1 MPSRKRNNH
10 YPVCYLVTS
19 KSYRVSV
26 SNQFTAKIIY
36 QLWCQLAIKNQSTTT
51 VTVTALM
58 SPSSYGTW
66 GKKHIIQ
73 LLNGMW
79 KERLVAKSIIKQ
91 GIQHE
96 QTANAQFK
104 LYGDEY
110 EWTAIDSYEKL
121 PVHIATSLTNALM
134 YPQILQI
141 ILRAPTALAAHLALK
156 VEGLTHYDD
165 ETRITNIKEVW
176 NYLHHEVK
184 RL

>member
-1 MPSRKRNNH
+1 MPTRTRNNH
-10 YPVCYLVTS
+10 YPVCYLITS
-19 KSYRVSV
+19 GSYRVAV

-36 QLWCQLAIKNQSTTT
+36 QLWCQLAIQQQSSTT

-58 SPSSYGTW
+58 SPSSLGTW
-66 GKKHIIQ
+66 GRKYIIQ
-73 LLNGMW
+73 LMNGVW
-79 KERLVAKSIIKQ
+79 KQRLVAKSIIKQ

-110 EWTAIDSYEKL
+110 EWSAKKMYQTLQPHVA
-121 PVHIATSLTNALM
+121 ASLTNALM

-141 ILRAPTALAAHLALK
+141 ILRAPTALAADVAMK

-165 ETRITNIKEVW
+165 DTKITNIKEIW
-176 NYLHHEVK
+176 NFLHHAVT